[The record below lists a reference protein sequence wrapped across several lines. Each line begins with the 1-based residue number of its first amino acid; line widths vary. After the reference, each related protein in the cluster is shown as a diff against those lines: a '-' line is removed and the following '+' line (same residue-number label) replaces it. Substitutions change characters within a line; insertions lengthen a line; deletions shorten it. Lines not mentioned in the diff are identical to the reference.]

1 MVLEDFQKLT
11 IPLNLFSSDSWP
23 MRLCVHFLCVC
34 TFLCANL
41 SVCALVCLCA
51 LGRFLSHLVPTL
63 VCKLCWAPLLP
74 TLQDAPESNALDLR
88 MSYGMCCYGG
98 PRQTPSHPAKS
109 GQSFVTGV
117 MQVPL
122 AYLCLWQHYYFVYV
136 VSISRCSCLR
146 YLGVEYAA
154 GGFNPNLQAV

>member
-1 MVLEDFQKLT
+1 MCL
-11 IPLNLFSSDSWP
+11 S
-23 MRLCVHFLCVC
+23 VHVFVCARFVVCESVCVC
-34 TFLCANL
+34 TCV
-41 SVCALVCLCA
+41 SVCSWS
-51 LGRFLSHLVPTL
+51 RFLSHLVPTL